1 MTDSDKHPVRGV
13 NTIREELRKER
24 DGNTYKA
31 AFGALATAVVG
42 TLLSYAGYEWANRI
56 YIWLWLGTGAA
67 WLAGIGML
75 VFGKQ
80 MEQERLEKIAAL
92 EKELDEAIAA
102 KEGRKPASVP
112 KAPTQTTSRMPAP
125 APAPTPTPTPA
136 PRPASAAPSTT
147 FRVPVPAP
155 ATVPAPVPF
164 PSSAR
169 ASASAVPVPAPTQ
182 SHPQRLVRFAAAIK
196 PPEPEKDASTDASS
210 TAASS
215 ASNGHDE
222 STQASPDSALAENKM
237 KPTRPFTPEAWEIS
251 DWRPMLQGRWKFAVA
266 VPVAIGLIG
275 VLYFGFKPA
284 GSYDGYTAGSIFLP
298 DRYTDYGTGSILEEY
313 GYMSAD
319 QLNSILG
326 DLRGQ
331 NMGGLIRWIV
341 FTLAMV
347 AVAAVFSMA
356 YDASSRSMATLL
368 SNDDDMYRFFRERY
382 EMENGRYTPTT
393 FDEALHLPLTIADY
407 SYEWLLRPGA
417 AAQCEDSPITEEYRN
432 AVYRQSH
439 SFFGRLYLLYNDL
452 WFDASTTTAKRIFG
466 AIGGAASTMPIGMA
480 ETHSAPGSA
489 KPATPTAGVPS
500 VPQPVPD
507 ATSAPSATTTAP
519 AAATP
524 SSASNQTTR
533 PAPIPQPTPAVRPTP
548 SKTTTTVPSTAV
560 PAPRAATAP
569 APLPMDD
576 ATVASS
582 RTVPPV
588 PVPSPM
594 TATAPTRPVPRPSA
608 PAPLPM
614 AAPAPSSTPV
624 RDFKFCGQC
633 GAKLKRSV
641 SFCTQCGAKCTR

>member
-31 AFGALATAVVG
+31 AFGALAAAVVG

-80 MEQERLEKIAAL
+80 MERERLEKIAAL

-102 KEGRKPASVP
+102 KEGRKPASAP
-112 KAPTQTTSRMPAP
+112 KAPTQTASRAPAPAPVPAP
-125 APAPTPTPTPA
+125 APAPA
-136 PRPASAAPSTT
+136 
-147 FRVPVPAP
+147 
-155 ATVPAPVPF
+155 PAPVPLPSSAPVPL

-169 ASASAVPVPAPTQ
+169 ASASAAPAQ
-182 SHPQRLVRFAAAIK
+182 SHPQRLVRFASAIK
-196 PPEPEKDASTDASS
+196 PPEPEDDAATDASS

-215 ASNGHDE
+215 ASNGPDE

-417 AAQCEDSPITEEYRN
+417 AAQCEDTPITEEYRN

-466 AIGGAASTMPIGMA
+466 AIGGAASTMPIGMT

-489 KPATPTAGVPS
+489 KHATPTAGAPS
-500 VPQPVPD
+500 APQPAPG
-507 ATSAPSATTTAP
+507 ATSAPSATPTAP
-519 AAATP
+519 VATPP
-524 SSASNQTTR
+524 SSAAARTPES
-533 PAPIPQPTPAVRPTP
+533 APIPQPTPAVRPTP

-560 PAPRAATAP
+560 PAPQTATAP

-576 ATVASS
+576 ATVASF

-588 PVPSPM
+588 PVSSPTSASATTPPVPMPSATVPSP
-594 TATAPTRPVPRPSA
+594 T
-608 PAPLPM
+608 

>member
-13 NTIREELRKER
+13 NIIREELRKER

-80 MEQERLEKIAAL
+80 MERERLEKIAAL

-102 KEGRKPASVP
+102 KEGRKPASAP
-112 KAPTQTTSRMPAP
+112 KAPTQTASRAPAP
-125 APAPTPTPTPA
+125 APAPVPL
-136 PRPASAAPSTT
+136 PSST
-147 FRVPVPAP
+147 PVPL
-155 ATVPAPVPF
+155 

-169 ASASAVPVPAPTQ
+169 ASASAVPVPTPAPAQ

-222 STQASPDSALAENKM
+222 STQMSPDSALAENKM

-251 DWRPMLQGRWKFAVA
+251 DWRPLLQGRWKFAVA

-284 GSYDGYTAGSIFLP
+284 GSYDGYTAGSLFLP
-298 DRYTDYGTGSILEEY
+298 DRYTDYGTGFILEEY

-341 FTLAMV
+341 FTLAMA

-382 EMENGRYTPTT
+382 ELENGRYTPTT

-417 AAQCEDSPITEEYRN
+417 AAQCEDAPITEEYRN

-452 WFDASTTTAKRIFG
+452 WFSASTTTAKRIFG
-466 AIGGAASTMPIGMA
+466 AIGGAASTMPIGA
-480 ETHSAPGSA
+480 GTYSAPGSA
-489 KPATPTAGVPS
+489 KPPTPTAG
-500 VPQPVPD
+500 
-507 ATSAPSATTTAP
+507 
-519 AAATP
+519 TP
-524 SSASNQTTR
+524 S
-533 PAPIPQPTPAVRPTP
+533 
-548 SKTTTTVPSTAV
+548 TTTTVPVAAA
-560 PAPRAATAP
+560 PAPQTVTAP

-594 TATAPTRPVPRPSA
+594 TAPATTRPVPRPSA
-608 PAPLPM
+608 PAPSPT

-633 GAKLKRSV
+633 GAELKRSV

>member
-1 MTDSDKHPVRGV
+1 MTDSDKHP
-13 NTIREELRKER
+13 
-24 DGNTYKA
+24 A
-31 AFGALATAVVG
+31 
-42 TLLSYAGYEWANRI
+42 
-56 YIWLWLGTGAA
+56 
-67 WLAGIGML
+67 
-75 VFGKQ
+75 
-80 MEQERLEKIAAL
+80 
-92 EKELDEAIAA
+92 
-102 KEGRKPASVP
+102 
-112 KAPTQTTSRMPAP
+112 PAP
-125 APAPTPTPTPA
+125 APAPVPL
-136 PRPASAAPSTT
+136 PSS
-147 FRVPVPAP
+147 
-155 ATVPAPVPF
+155 APVPLPF
-164 PSSAR
+164 SAR
-169 ASASAVPVPAPTQ
+169 ASASTVPVPTPAPAQ

-196 PPEPEKDASTDASS
+196 PPEPEKDAPTDASS

-215 ASNGHDE
+215 AADGHDE
-222 STQASPDSALAENKM
+222 STQMSPDSALAENKM

-251 DWRPMLQGRWKFAVA
+251 DWRPLLQGRWKFAVA

-284 GSYDGYTAGSIFLP
+284 GSYDGYTAGSLFLP

-341 FTLAMV
+341 FTLAMA

-382 EMENGRYTPTT
+382 ELENGRYTPTT

-417 AAQCEDSPITEEYRN
+417 AAQCEDTPITEEYRN
-432 AVYRQSH
+432 AIYRQSH

-480 ETHSAPGSA
+480 ETHSAPASA
-489 KPATPTAGVPS
+489 KPATPTAGTPSAGVPS
-500 VPQPVPD
+500 VPQPVPG

-519 AAATP
+519 VATPPSPAAARTP
-524 SSASNQTTR
+524 ES
-533 PAPIPQPTPAVRPTP
+533 APIPQPTPAVRPTP

-560 PAPRAATAP
+560 PTPQTVTAP

-582 RTVPPV
+582 RTMPPV
-588 PVPSPM
+588 PVPSP
-594 TATAPTRPVPRPSA
+594 TTAPATTRPVPRPSA
-608 PAPLPM
+608 PAPSPT